1 MRDASGDFVV
11 EEDAAGQARCLTYV
25 APGRVEIRPVD
36 AALPGASGDAVVA
49 ARALWSGISRGT
61 ERLVFDGQ
69 VPESEHERM
78 RAPYQ
83 HGSFPFPVGYG
94 YAWVGIVETGDLAG
108 RACFGLFPHQDRVA
122 APAEALVPLPEGL
135 DPRRAVLG
143 ANMETAL
150 NIAWDSGAG
159 PADRIAVVG
168 GGVVG
173 LLTASILAGIPG
185 TAVTVIDIEEKRAPV
200 ARAMGAGFALPE
212 EGPPDCDVVIH
223 ASASEAGLQTALG
236 LAGLEATVIEA
247 SWYGTKAPA
256 IPLGG
261 AFHSKRLTLR
271 SSQVGMVPP
280 SRRPRWSHRRRMEA
294 ALRLLADPRYDA
306 LITDEI
312 PFEKLPETI
321 GDILVPGADGLAAA
335 VSYL

>member
-1 MRDASGDFVV
+1 MRDVSGDLVLKKNT
-11 EEDAAGQARCLTYV
+11 AGQARCLTYV
-25 APGRVEIRPVD
+25 APGKAEIREVD
-36 AALPGASGDAVVA
+36 ATLPGASGDTAVA
-49 ARALWSGISRGT
+49 ARALWTSISRGT
-61 ERLVFDGQ
+61 ERLVFNGQ

-78 RAPYQ
+78 RAPFQ
-83 HGSFPFPVGYG
+83 HGSFPFPIGYG
-94 YAWVGIVETGDLAG
+94 YAWVGIAEAGDLAG
-108 RACFGLFPHQDRVA
+108 KTCFGLFPHQDRVV
-122 APAEALVPLPEGL
+122 APAEALIALPEGL

-150 NIAWDSGAG
+150 NITWDSGAG
-159 PADRIAVVG
+159 PADRVAVVG

-185 TAVTVIDIEEKRAPV
+185 TEVTVVDIEAKRAPV
-200 ARAMGAGFALPE
+200 ARAMGVGFALPE
-212 EGPPDCDVVIH
+212 DGSRDCDVVIH

-236 LAGLEATVIEA
+236 LAGMEATVVEA
-247 SWYGTKAPA
+247 SWYGTKTPA
-256 IPLGG
+256 VPLGG
-261 AFHSKRLTLR
+261 AFHSMRLTLR
-271 SSQVGMVPP
+271 SSQVGMIPP

-312 PFEKLPETI
+312 PFETLPEII
-321 GDILVPGADGLAAA
+321 GDILAPGADGLAVA